1 MAKTHQVTLIPGD
14 GIGPE
19 VTKAC
24 LRVLEATGVTI
35 DWEEVPAG
43 EGAFKAEGTVLPE
56 RAFASIRRTKV
67 ALKGPVGTPVGGGHR
82 SVNVTLR
89 QALDL
94 YACLRPVR
102 SLPGVKSRYG
112 DVDLVIVR
120 ENTEGLYS
128 GVEHVVV
135 PGVTESIKIVT
146 ERCSTRIAR
155 FAFDHAVRRGRKKVT
170 AVHKANIMKVSD
182 GLFLDCARRVRAQYP
197 QVEYEELIID
207 NCAMQLVLRPQRF
220 DVLVMDN
227 LYGDILSDLAA
238 GLVGGLGV
246 VPGANIG
253 DAEAVFEP
261 VHGTAPDIVGK
272 GLANP
277 TALIISAALMLDH
290 LEEPEA
296 AARVR
301 RAVDHVLGEG
311 KTVTGDL
318 GGKAGTEEYTQALVA
333 AVGRALAV
341 ASTRSPSGSR
351 SASSSRS
358 RARRRSSG
366 RSPWARAGPPTWTSG
381 SWPPRASSAGARS
394 GSSSRPSPPAT
405 TRGRR
410 TRRTRG
416 SRWTPG
422 TGPSSAPSSA
432 APWPGPRSSR
442 SSCPPA
448 GSPRARG

>member
-1 MAKTHQVTLIPGD
+1 MATHDVTLIPGD

-19 VTKAC
+19 VTKAT
-24 LRVLEATGVTI
+24 LEVLEATGVTFAW
-35 DWEEVPAG
+35 DEVPAG
-43 EGAFKAEGTVLPE
+43 EGAYRTEGKVLPD
-56 RAFASIRRTKV
+56 RAYESIRKNRI
-67 ALKGPVGTPVGGGHR
+67 ALKGPVGTPIGGGHK

-89 QALDL
+89 QAMDL
-94 YACLRPVR
+94 YSCLRPVR

-146 ERCSTRIAR
+146 EKCSTRIAR
-155 FAFDHAVRRGRKKVT
+155 FAFDYAAKRGRKKVT
-170 AVHKANIMKVSD
+170 AVHKANIMKITD
-182 GLFLDCARRVRAQYP
+182 GLFLECCRKVRAEYP
-197 QVEYEELIID
+197 QLEYEELIID

-227 LYGDILSDLAA
+227 LYGDILSDLCA

-253 DAEAVFEP
+253 DREAVFEP

-277 TALIISAALMLDH
+277 TAMLLSAVMMLEH
-290 LEEPEA
+290 LGEVDA

-301 RAVDHVLGEG
+301 RALDKTLGEG

-318 GGKAGTEEYTQALVA
+318 GGKASTAEYTRALVE
-333 AVGRALAV
+333 AVKKG
-341 ASTRSPSGSR
+341 
-351 SASSSRS
+351 
-358 RARRRSSG
+358 
-366 RSPWARAGPPTWTSG
+366 
-381 SWPPRASSAGARS
+381 
-394 GSSSRPSPPAT
+394 
-405 TRGRR
+405 
-410 TRRTRG
+410 
-416 SRWTPG
+416 
-422 TGPSSAPSSA
+422 
-432 APWPGPRSSR
+432 
-442 SSCPPA
+442 
-448 GSPRARG
+448 

>member
-1 MAKTHQVTLIPGD
+1 MATHNVTLIPGD

-19 VTKAC
+19 VTKAT
-24 LRVLEATGVTI
+24 LEVLEATGVSFAW
-35 DWEEVPAG
+35 DEVPAG
-43 EGAFKAEGTVLPE
+43 EGAYKAEGKVLPD
-56 RAFASIRRTKV
+56 RAYESIRKNRV
-67 ALKGPVGTPVGGGHR
+67 ALKGPVGTPIGGGHK

-89 QALDL
+89 QAMDL
-94 YACLRPVR
+94 YSCLRPVR

-146 ERCSTRIAR
+146 EKCSTRIAR
-155 FAFDHAVRRGRKKVT
+155 FAFDYAAKRGRKKVT
-170 AVHKANIMKVSD
+170 AVHKANIMKITD
-182 GLFLDCARRVRAQYP
+182 GLFLECCRKVRAEYP
-197 QVEYEELIID
+197 QLEYEELIID

-227 LYGDILSDLAA
+227 LYGDILSDLCA

-253 DAEAVFEP
+253 DREAVFEP

-277 TALIISAALMLDH
+277 TAMLLSAVMMLEH
-290 LEEPEA
+290 LGEVDA

-301 RAVDHVLGEG
+301 RALDKTLGEG

-318 GGKAGTEEYTQALVA
+318 GGKASTAEYTR
-333 AVGRALAV
+333 AVVEAV
-341 ASTRSPSGSR
+341 KKG
-351 SASSSRS
+351 
-358 RARRRSSG
+358 
-366 RSPWARAGPPTWTSG
+366 
-381 SWPPRASSAGARS
+381 
-394 GSSSRPSPPAT
+394 
-405 TRGRR
+405 
-410 TRRTRG
+410 
-416 SRWTPG
+416 
-422 TGPSSAPSSA
+422 
-432 APWPGPRSSR
+432 
-442 SSCPPA
+442 
-448 GSPRARG
+448 

>member
-1 MAKTHQVTLIPGD
+1 MAKHRVTLIPGD

-19 VTKAC
+19 VTKAT
-24 LRVLEATGVTI
+24 LRVLEATGVQFQW
-35 DWEEVPAG
+35 DEVPAG
-43 EGAFKAEGTVLPE
+43 EQAYKTEGTVLPE
-56 RAFASIRRTKV
+56 RAFEAVRRNKV
-67 ALKGPVGTPVGGGHR
+67 ALKGPVGTPIGGGHR

-89 QALDL
+89 QTLDL
-94 YACLRPVR
+94 YSCLRPVR

-146 ERCSTRIAR
+146 EKACTRIAR
-155 FAFDHAVRRGRKKVT
+155 FAFDYAVKRGRKKVT
-170 AVHKANIMKVSD
+170 AVHKANIMKITD
-182 GLFLDCARRVRAQYP
+182 GLFLECCRKVRAQYP

-253 DAEAVFEP
+253 DEAAVFEP

-277 TALIISAALMLDH
+277 TAMVISATLMLEH
-290 LEEPEA
+290 LGEPEA

-301 RAVDHVLGEG
+301 RAVDQVLGAG
-311 KTVTGDL
+311 KTVTRDL
-318 GGKAGTEEYTQALVA
+318 GGTASTDEYTEALVE
-333 AVGRALAV
+333 AV
-341 ASTRSPSGSR
+341 AKG
-351 SASSSRS
+351 
-358 RARRRSSG
+358 
-366 RSPWARAGPPTWTSG
+366 
-381 SWPPRASSAGARS
+381 
-394 GSSSRPSPPAT
+394 
-405 TRGRR
+405 
-410 TRRTRG
+410 
-416 SRWTPG
+416 
-422 TGPSSAPSSA
+422 
-432 APWPGPRSSR
+432 
-442 SSCPPA
+442 
-448 GSPRARG
+448 